1 MPSQRSKN
9 ALPIVALLAAG
20 GAAAMLANVTD
31 ATAAGRPVLPQ
42 IRVSHTTDGVPA
54 CVTPSRLMRHVM
66 ERTPDLEPRFRDI
79 ARYYKQHGE
88 ALGIRWDYA
97 FYQMLLETNYLAFRR
112 GDGSRGDVHPRQN
125 NFAGIGATGGG
136 VPGDSFPDVSTG
148 VKAQMQHLV
157 AYSGEPVPNPA
168 AARTREKQDDI
179 VSLSRRLRRPV
190 RFDDLTNRWAKDRN
204 YAASIEVVADR
215 YRQANCTPTGAP
227 RGASDDEAA
236 AGRDRPRLA
245 GIAPPPPGD
254 HAQRAPA
261 APRAGTCDVLSASYG
276 GRIALL
282 IRAEDGGSVSYTVLQ
297 VEEGQEQ
304 RQADAFIR
312 AHMPNGRTIARFA
325 SRDGA
330 LARAFE
336 LCPAPS

>member
-1 MPSQRSKN
+1 MPSQRSRN
-9 ALPIVALLAAG
+9 ALTIVALLAAG
-20 GAAAMLANVTD
+20 GAAAMLANVKD

-148 VKAQMQHLV
+148 VQAQMQHLV
-157 AYSGEPVPNPA
+157 AYSGEHVPNPA
-168 AARTREKQDDI
+168 AARTRAKQDDI

-190 RFDDLTNRWAKDRN
+190 RFDDLTNRWAADRN
-204 YAASIEVVADR
+204 YAASIEVVAAR
-215 YRQANCTPTGAP
+215 YRQANCTAAGSP
-227 RGASDDEAA
+227 RGPDEEAA
-236 AGRDRPRLA
+236 AGRDRTRLA
-245 GIAPPPPGD
+245 GVAPPGD
-254 HAQRAPA
+254 RTQRAPE
-261 APRAGTCDVLSASYG
+261 APRAGSCDVLSASYG

-282 IRAEDGGSVSYTVLQ
+282 IRSEGTGTVSYTVLQ

-304 RQADAFIR
+304 HQADAFIR

-336 LCPAPS
+336 LCPS